1 MKKVL
6 PILMASCALI
16 FISCESTKQ
25 AAAGQDSE
33 QASERAGSTEKE
45 TKKEAS
51 SSSASFSS
59 KSQYKKILQD
69 AKISV
74 VSSPKE
80 TSIGKAFSSP
90 YKIQAANQ
98 AGEPLASFKITAEY
112 PESKNNGNLN
122 FAKAEIVTDEKG
134 LAEFSAPT
142 PKIAANASVHFY
154 PAAPSSDPDMMR
166 MASQAAV
173 EGQWKVRTN
182 LGSHTGILVS
192 VVDYRQNGNINIGNG
207 SQPSA
212 QALTSNLWRS
222 GLMGAQNA
230 DFHNS
235 VDADDPVRIRNDA
248 LKQLNGNS
256 LFKFVVY
263 GRVKYASEI
272 TKDADGYYSVTLSG
286 DLGALKIDSGEV
298 LVKASKTVTA
308 KDKSEWKV
316 IGDAQQEMAKL
327 FCEELIYTLY
337 N

>member
-6 PILMASCALI
+6 TVLFAASALI
-16 FISCESTKQ
+16 FVSCESTEQ
-25 AAAGQDSE
+25 TAAAQDSE
-33 QASERAGSTEKE
+33 QAVEKPSSAEKE
-45 TKKEAS
+45 TKKESS

-59 KSQYKKILQD
+59 KIQYKKILQE
-69 AKISV
+69 ARINVIST
-74 VSSPKE
+74 PKE
-80 TSIGKAFSSP
+80 TAIGKAFSSP
-90 YKIQAANQ
+90 YKIQATNQ
-98 AGEPLASFKITAEY
+98 SGEPLAAFKITAEY
-112 PESKNNGNLN
+112 PESKNNGNIN
-122 FAKAEIVTDEKG
+122 FAKAELVTDAKG
-134 LAEFSAPT
+134 NAEFEAPV
-142 PKIAANASVHFY
+142 PAIAANASVHFY

-166 MASQAAV
+166 MASQVAA

-192 VVDYRQNGNINIGNG
+192 IVDYRQNGNINIGNG

-230 DFHNS
+230 DFHHS

-272 TKDADGYYSVTLSG
+272 TKDADGYYTVTLSG

-316 IGDAQQEMAKL
+316 LGDAQQEMAKL
-327 FCEELIYTLY
+327 FCEELLYTLY